1 MNLTPQ
7 FGVKL
12 SYLTFNDVYDYSDG
26 GKGELKK
33 INVQDLDNAITVGM
47 DYSFK
52 YYLPMKL
59 SVEHSWAKPSRADIE
74 DYRDFLI
81 SFNMLF

>member
-1 MNLTPQ
+1 MVIEVNLMPG

-12 SYLTFNDVYDYSDG
+12 SYLTMNDRYDYPTKTSHV
-26 GKGELKK
+26 
-33 INVQDLDNAITVGM
+33 NVKDLDNAITVGM

-59 SVEHSWAKPSRADIE
+59 SVEHSWAKPSKSTVE
-74 DYRDFLI
+74 DYKDFLI